1 MFVDRHSS
9 WLAGDA
15 QQERLDVPVVGS
27 LRLVVADGEQ
37 EGHELGEDSDR
48 LLPPIAAAVGAR
60 HLCCDCNGYCAAL
73 STVPQ
78 RGDESGKT
86 NPLG

>member
-1 MFVDRHSS
+1 MFVERYSS
-9 WLAGDA
+9 WVAGNA
-15 QQERLDVPVVGS
+15 HQERLQVPVA
-27 LRLVVADGEQ
+27 LFLLLVVADGEH
-37 EGHELGEDSDR
+37 EGHELGEDGDQP
-48 LLPPIAAAVGAR
+48 LPPTAVVVCAR
-60 HLCCDCNGYCAAL
+60 HLCFGCNSYWAAL

>member
-9 WLAGDA
+9 WLAGNA
-15 QQERLDVPVVGS
+15 QQERLEVPVVGS
-27 LRLVVADGEQ
+27 LRLVVVDGEH

-48 LLPPIAAAVGAR
+48 PLPPIAAAVCAR
-60 HLCCDCNGYCAAL
+60 HLCCDCNGYWAAL

-78 RGDESGKT
+78 RGEESGKT